1 MLVYLMS
8 ESRII
13 QISPPKPHSVKQNLI
28 MSAFMVPGITEIYVC
43 SGSKFG
49 KSISAAAGIA
59 NGIVSK
65 QGALWRWV
73 APIYEQ
79 TKIGFSYCKDMLPPE
94 PITKASAGNLEIYIP
109 DIRSSIKF
117 HHAGNPV
124 SLEGQAVSGYVFDE
138 AAKMKEEVYASAK
151 TTRTVTRGPM
161 LFISTPYGKNWFY
174 RKCMEAKE
182 EMARAT
188 FEKRMPT
195 KIFITAPTSDNPF
208 VPRQSIEEARA
219 ELPARLFRQYFLA
232 EFVDDGSVFTGY
244 QDCMDGTHID
254 LFGEH
259 QHWFRND
266 ADECDVVIGAD
277 WAKMTDWT
285 VFFAI
290 SMTHGIAR
298 VVGFERFHRKTYTEA
313 IRNLVRFSRR
323 FKKVE
328 VVYHDKTGV
337 GVAIDDQLAFTDLN
351 YVGINFTNQSKSE
364 MVNRLMT
371 AFEQK
376 QIIIPKWNVLHSELD
391 SFEVKVN
398 ATGSMSYNAANGS
411 HDDTICALM
420 LANQAA
426 LQYGDRNLEVKFL
439 EDLPRA
445 NSTSTL
451 SNYYNN
457 IIDDY
462 DE

>member
-1 MLVYLMS
+1 
-8 ESRII
+8 
-13 QISPPKPHSVKQNLI
+13 
-28 MSAFMVPGITEIYVC
+28 
-43 SGSKFG
+43 
-49 KSISAAAGIA
+49 
-59 NGIVSK
+59 
-65 QGALWRWV
+65 
-73 APIYEQ
+73 
-79 TKIGFSYCKDMLPPE
+79 
-94 PITKASAGNLEIYIP
+94 
-109 DIRSSIKF
+109 
-117 HHAGNPV
+117 
-124 SLEGQAVSGYVFDE
+124 
-138 AAKMKEEVYASAK
+138 
-151 TTRTVTRGPM
+151 
-161 LFISTPYGKNWFY
+161 
-174 RKCMEAKE
+174 
-182 EMARAT
+182 
-188 FEKRMPT
+188 
-195 KIFITAPTSDNPF
+195 
-208 VPRQSIEEARA
+208 
-219 ELPARLFRQYFLA
+219 
-232 EFVDDGSVFTGY
+232 
-244 QDCMDGTHID
+244 
-254 LFGEH
+254 
-259 QHWFRND
+259 
-266 ADECDVVIGAD
+266 
-277 WAKMTDWT
+277 MTDWT